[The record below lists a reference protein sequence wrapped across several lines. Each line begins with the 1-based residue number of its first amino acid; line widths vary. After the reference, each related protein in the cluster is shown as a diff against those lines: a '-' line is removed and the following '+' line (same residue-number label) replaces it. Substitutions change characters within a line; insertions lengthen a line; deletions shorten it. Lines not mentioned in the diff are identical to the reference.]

1 MSDNFSPMAISCDLL
16 ISNGTAVL
24 PDSKSGELSEQKLD
38 VAISGGKIV
47 AIGDS
52 ATGAT
57 AKENFNAL
65 GLHVLPGLI
74 DTQVHF
80 REPGFPLKEDLSSGT
95 RSALLGGVT
104 GVFEMP
110 NTSPPTLTAKDLTDK
125 LERANGRSW
134 CNYAFYLGADLS
146 NYKDLHKIEN
156 SAGCPGIKIFLGSS
170 TGHLVLEDE
179 QALQHVLR
187 TCKRR
192 IAFHAE
198 DEQRLNERRH
208 LVDENPGQVALHAEW
223 RDAEVA
229 FRATRRIVMLAKEM
243 RHPIHILHVTSK
255 QEIEFLKDYRDFV
268 SVETTPQHLT
278 LSAPECYEKLGTLAQ
293 MNPPIRTK
301 EHKEALWKGLK
312 LGHVDVLGSDH
323 APHTL
328 EEKKKPYPA
337 SPSGLT
343 GVQTIVPLMLDHIS
357 QGHLAI
363 TDLVRLMG
371 ENPRQ
376 LFKIKNKGRIEI
388 GGDADITIVD
398 LKKQVTIKNEW
409 IASRCGWTPYDGM
422 KVTGWPVTTIL
433 GGQIVMRDD
442 KVLGQPS
449 GRPMEFQLDS

>member
-1 MSDNFSPMAISCDLL
+1 MTTTQFDLL
-16 ISNGTAVL
+16 ISKATVVL
-24 PDSKSGELSEQKLD
+24 PDPSSGELTEQKLD
-38 VAISGGKIV
+38 IAIADGKIA
-47 AIGDS
+47 AIGDAARKS
-52 ATGAT
+52 E
-57 AKENFNAL
+57 AKAEFKAA

-95 RSALLGGVT
+95 RAALLGGVT

-110 NTSPPTLTAKDLTDK
+110 NTSPPTLTAIDLNDK
-125 LERANGRSW
+125 LERAKNRSW
-134 CNYAFYLGADLS
+134 VNYAFYVGADLS
-146 NYKDLHKIEN
+146 NYKRLHELEN
-156 SAGCPGIKIFLGSS
+156 FPGCSGIKIFLGSS

-179 QALQHVLR
+179 EALKHVLK

-198 DEQRLNERRH
+198 DETRLNERRH
-208 LVDENPGQVALHAEW
+208 IVDENPGQVALHAEW

-229 FRATRRIVMLAKEM
+229 FRATKRIVGLAKESK
-243 RHPIHILHVTSK
+243 HPIHILHVTSK
-255 QEIEFLKDYRDFV
+255 QEIEFLKDYLDFV

-301 EHKEALWKGLK
+301 EHTAALWHGLK
-312 LGHVDVLGSDH
+312 NGHVSVLGSDH

-328 EEKKKPYPA
+328 DEKKKTYPA

-343 GVQTIVPLMLDHIS
+343 GVQTIVPLMLDHVNK
-357 QGHLAI
+357 GNLGI
-363 TDLVRLMG
+363 TDLVRLMAS
-371 ENPRQ
+371 NPQ
-376 LFKIKNKGRIEI
+376 KLFKIKSKGQIKV
-388 GGDADITIVD
+388 GFDADLTVVD

-422 KVTGWPVTTIL
+422 KVTGWPIATIL
-433 GGQIVMRDD
+433 NGAVAMRDD
-442 KVLGQPS
+442 HVIGSPS
-449 GRPMEFQLDS
+449 GKPMAFDI